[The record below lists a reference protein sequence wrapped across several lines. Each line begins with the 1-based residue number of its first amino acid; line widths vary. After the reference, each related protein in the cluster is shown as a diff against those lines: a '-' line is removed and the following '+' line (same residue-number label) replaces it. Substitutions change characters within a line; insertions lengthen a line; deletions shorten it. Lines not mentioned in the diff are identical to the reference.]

1 MMEYGRQL
9 QECNQSSTDSQLAG
23 SKNQM
28 QEQTDITYANVM

>member
-9 QECNQSSTDSQLAG
+9 QEYNHSSTDSQLAG

-28 QEQTDITYANVM
+28 QKQTDLTYTNIM